1 MGKVIFTFFVRL
13 FYILMTLFAIWE
25 MYCVIMFESFSASP
39 TVNVNP
45 IITWYLILIR
55 VYVIIICIAFVV
67 KQFRD
72 EEEFSFYFRYNS
84 VYIVFIIIDMIA
96 SVQLIYDILVM
107 LSEII
112 LAIIML
118 FSLGIMIWHINECHL
133 VLSYKEE
140 QEKSEDEK

>member
-25 MYCVIMFESFSASP
+25 MYCVIMFESFSAYP

-96 SVQLIYDILVM
+96 SVQLIYDIFVM
-107 LSEII
+107 LSETI

-133 VLSYKEE
+133 VLSGKFGDG
-140 QEKSEDEK
+140 SE

>member
-1 MGKVIFTFFVRL
+1 
-13 FYILMTLFAIWE
+13 MTLFAIWE

-55 VYVIIICIAFVV
+55 VYVIIVCITFIV
-67 KQFRD
+67 KQFQD
-72 EEEFSFYFRYNS
+72 EEETSFYVRHNF
-84 VYIVFIIIDMIA
+84 VYIAFIIIDMIA
-96 SVQLIYDILVM
+96 SVQLIYDIFVM
-107 LSEII
+107 LSETI

-133 VLSYKEE
+133 VLSYKEK